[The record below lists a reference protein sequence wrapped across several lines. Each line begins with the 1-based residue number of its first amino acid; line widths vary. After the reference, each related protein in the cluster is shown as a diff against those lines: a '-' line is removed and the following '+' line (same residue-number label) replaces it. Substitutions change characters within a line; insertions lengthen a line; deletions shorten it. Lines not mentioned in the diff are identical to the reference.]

1 MMNGSQREIH
11 QMLLSVVRSLA
22 DSPDQVQVELVAEE
36 ENALFRVE
44 AASSDVGRLIG
55 KNGQTAR
62 ALEAIVNVDAR
73 RTGRRFHIEIDRGP
87 HSAVQS

>member
-22 DSPDQVQVELVAEE
+22 DSPDQVQVELISGE
-36 ENALFRVE
+36 ENTLFRVE

-62 ALEAIVNVDAR
+62 ALEAILNVDAR
-73 RTGRRFHIEIDRGP
+73 RSGRRIHIEIDRRPDLGT
-87 HSAVQS
+87 QS

>member
-22 DSPDQVQVELVAEE
+22 DSPDQVQVELISGE

-44 AASSDVGRLIG
+44 AAPSDVGRLIG

-62 ALEAIVNVDAR
+62 ALEAILNVDAR
-73 RTGRRFHIEIDRGP
+73 RSGRRNHIEIDRRPDLGT
-87 HSAVQS
+87 QS

>member
-1 MMNGSQREIH
+1 MVNGSQREIH
-11 QMLLSVVRSLA
+11 HMLLSVVRSLA
-22 DSPDQVQVELVAEE
+22 DSPDQVQVELVSGEDTGF
-36 ENALFRVE
+36 FRVE
-44 AASSDVGRLIG
+44 AAPADLGRLIG

-87 HSAVQS
+87 DAAAQG

>member
-22 DSPDQVQVELVAEE
+22 DSPDQVQVELISGE
-36 ENALFRVE
+36 ENTLFRVE
-44 AASSDVGRLIG
+44 AAPSDVGRLIG

-62 ALEAIVNVDAR
+62 ALEAILNVDAR
-73 RTGRRFHIEIDRGP
+73 RSGRRIHIEIDRRPDLGT
-87 HSAVQS
+87 QS

>member
-22 DSPDQVQVELVAEE
+22 DSPDQVQVELISGE

-44 AASSDVGRLIG
+44 AAPSDVGRLIG

-62 ALEAIVNVDAR
+62 ALEAILNVDAR
-73 RTGRRFHIEIDRGP
+73 RSGRRIHIEIDRRPDLGT
-87 HSAVQS
+87 QS